1 MTAIPPEVRYI
12 DSIDFNRS
20 GGIICRIKFVPD
32 LCQKAGKHEPAGEG
46 MGRDGIEAGW
56 FRARRGKASN

>member
-1 MTAIPPEVRYI
+1 MNLMSNHVFI
-12 DSIDFNRS
+12 
-20 GGIICRIKFVPD
+20 IICMIKFVPD
-32 LCQKAGKHEPAGEG
+32 LCQKAGIHEPAGEGIGG

>member
-1 MTAIPPEVRYI
+1 MNLMSKHVFT
-12 DSIDFNRS
+12 
-20 GGIICRIKFVPD
+20 IICRIKLVPD